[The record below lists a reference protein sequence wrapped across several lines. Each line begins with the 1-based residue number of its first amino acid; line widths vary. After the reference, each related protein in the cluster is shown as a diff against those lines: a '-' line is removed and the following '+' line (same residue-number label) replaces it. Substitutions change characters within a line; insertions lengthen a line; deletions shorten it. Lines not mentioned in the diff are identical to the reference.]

1 MTIAVAGR
9 TPGWYAVPG
18 VFPHSVRVCGA
29 SRAKNPHRTV
39 VGRLQTQMSGPPN
52 GGGGPDYMKEGSP
65 PWGGL
70 GGYPF
75 TPWERALGVRGGTTP
90 SCMQRAYRP
99 RRVVS

>member
-1 MTIAVAGR
+1 MAIAVTGR
-9 TPGWYAVPG
+9 TPGSYVAQDA
-18 VFPHSVRVCGA
+18 FPHSVNVAREIL
-29 SRAKNPHRTV
+29 SSLDHRTV
-39 VGRLQTQMSGPPN
+39 GATPWTQMSGPPN

-90 SCMQRAYRP
+90 SCMQPAYRP
-99 RRVVS
+99 RRVVA

>member
-1 MTIAVAGR
+1 MAIAVAGR
-9 TPGWYAVPG
+9 IHGWYALTAP
-18 VFPHSVRVCGA
+18 FPHSVRVYGA
-29 SRAKNPHRTV
+29 SRAIDPHRTV
-39 VGRLQTQMSGPPN
+39 GKRGWTQMSGPPN

-90 SCMQRAYRP
+90 SCMHRAYRP